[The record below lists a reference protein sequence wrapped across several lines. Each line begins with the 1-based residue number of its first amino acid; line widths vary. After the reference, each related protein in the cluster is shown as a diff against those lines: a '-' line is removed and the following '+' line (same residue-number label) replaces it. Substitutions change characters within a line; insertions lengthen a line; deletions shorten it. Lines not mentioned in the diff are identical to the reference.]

1 MELRAPPAPRGHERR
16 PRWPFLEID
25 EAAGAYAGRKWLAHE
40 LGRRAAQSVAD
51 DWQIISE
58 TAAAAPLA
66 ATIIDAAPAAL
77 LTAAAATLDALVA
90 PREYGNPAASA
101 AADADRPP
109 APDGDC
115 EPARREQ
122 GAAADAAAD
131 GHAPTEQGPAPAPAE
146 LSGNLLEV
154 SFLAVKPSLSVM
166 VDSS

>member
-90 PREYGNPAASA
+90 PREYGNPAA

-122 GAAADAAAD
+122 GAATDAAAD
-131 GHAPTEQGPAPAPAE
+131 GNAPTEQGPAPAPAE